1 MQWREDMWRKKIAI
15 FGCNYT
21 SRYRHDFS
29 RAFNTAADELGC
41 DLFYFNSL
49 GKIGNKNAQYGDN
62 EFNLIEDIDLASFDG
77 IIFDGEGY
85 NVKGWLIR
93 SSASSAMWSVP

>member
-1 MQWREDMWRKKIAI
+1 MWRKKIAI